1 MTPRDTNFSKLVNAM
16 WHGDNVWRDLDNQI
30 RTMNKR
36 LAVWRRAAKEY
47 GISYEMKQRTAY
59 EVLVT
64 MQAIYG
70 AVEKPLAAAPAAVP
84 QPAIATSLRVIGEQD
99 GVWIEYDGSIGA
111 AMIWQGE
118 LIVAASDNPA
128 ETWLEVSRAA

>member
-1 MTPRDTNFSKLVNAM
+1 MTPRDTNFAKLVNAM
-16 WHGDNVWRDLDNQI
+16 WHGDNVWRDVDNQI

-47 GISYEMKQRTAY
+47 GISYEMTQRTAY

-70 AVEKPLAAAPAAVP
+70 AVEKPLATAAEAAP
-84 QPAIATSLRVIGEQD
+84 QPAIATTLRVVGEQD
-99 GVWIEYDGSIGA
+99 GVWLEHDGSIGA
-111 AMIWQGE
+111 AMIWRGE
-118 LIVAASDNPA
+118 QIVATADDK
-128 ETWLEVSRAA
+128 TDDVQHVSAAA

>member
-1 MTPRDTNFSKLVNAM
+1 MTPRDTNFAKLVNAM

-47 GISYEMKQRTAY
+47 GISYEMTQRTAY

-70 AVEKPLAAAPAAVP
+70 AVEKPLAAAPEAA
-84 QPAIATSLRVIGEQD
+84 PATGSSVISPPARISGVSLASLAFTVRGLPSRMMLRVI
-99 GVWIEYDGSIGA
+99 S
-111 AMIWQGE
+111 
-118 LIVAASDNPA
+118 
-128 ETWLEVSRAA
+128 VSG

>member
-1 MTPRDTNFSKLVNAM
+1 MTPRNTDFAKLVNAM

-47 GISYEMKQRTAY
+47 GVSYEMTQRTAY

-70 AVEKPLAAAPAAVP
+70 AVEKSLAAATPAEP
-84 QPAIATSLRVIGEQD
+84 QPAIATPLRVVGEQD
-99 GVWIEYDGSIGA
+99 GVWQEYDGSIGA
-111 AMIWQGE
+111 GMIWWGE
-118 LIVAASDNPA
+118 QIVATADDRTDDVQHIS
-128 ETWLEVSRAA
+128 AAA